1 MYADCDLCPGE
12 PTEGKLDR
20 GEGNEAG
27 QGCCVVVEVLGE
39 PPLSSEPGKDALDQP
54 AAQIDQARGD
64 LYGINEDLAVI
75 QAQLALL
82 PTRGSPEAMARLTL
96 PTLSGPARAYL

>member
-1 MYADCDLCPGE
+1 M
-12 PTEGKLDR
+12 
-20 GEGNEAG
+20 
-27 QGCCVVVEVLGE
+27 LG
-39 PPLSSEPGKDALDQP
+39 
-54 AAQIDQARGD
+54 QIDQARGD

-96 PTLSGPARAYL
+96 PTS